1 MFVGLP
7 IASFFFVAVLAVLVF
22 FRPVKSNAALI
33 TLVLWS
39 VFCNIILGIDAIL
52 WADNTNIHIPVWCDI
67 CEYYAVIL
75 VSIDSSVERSIKNT
89 FGVAYS
95 IRRSI
100 FESFPGPRGRFIDQ
114 GYLRRQ
120 VYKKSTTDIQHTIMF
135 SCPHA
140 LCHTPVDL
148 FFQYHRFDIVQ
159 NFGCFASI
167 RPSAL
172 SFVMMIIPSLILCVI
187 SFVAS
192 GFTFHRIY
200 CSTSSEFT
208 EHLSL
213 RSSLTLFSFRC
224 RLATTTLVTLATMIT
239 SIVIIAAQVAYAV
252 PRTSSQD
259 TYHRVFPIAVVK
271 DSRSA
276 QAAWWGVFTVSLLIS
291 LISFIEMGKEIN
303 WKWLT
308 CKTPRLS
315 RRVPSQDII
324 LPSYRGAVSTPA
336 ALSRTSLSHYQPKP
350 QNVDLVS
357 GWDDMLSLTPPKKS
371 KSPPPPPSPLLWR
384 DKPSRQDEAFA
395 ADTLNY
401 LRSSAARSLDVPTPE
416 DHSRASSPYVVLKLI
431 VPDSA
436 HETESELYRRC
447 PSLLEDAT
455 STISSFCD
463 IPWPL
468 PPPDIPASPGR
479 FSVID
484 AAEYPITCSLLEQR
498 KTAPL
503 RIPSRKRYL
512 PDAIDSAQRPIRKA
526 IIQMVPVST
535 N

>member
-67 CEYYAVIL
+67 SSRILLASHIAFAGASLRVSLDLEDVSSTRAISEDKYTKRVRRIFNILLCFLVPMLYVIL
-75 VSIDSSVERSIKNT
+75 
-89 FGVAYS
+89 
-95 IRRSI
+95 
-100 FESFPGPRGRFIDQ
+100 
-114 GYLRRQ
+114 
-120 VYKKSTTDIQHTIMF
+120 H
-135 SCPHA
+135 
-140 LCHTPVDL
+140 L